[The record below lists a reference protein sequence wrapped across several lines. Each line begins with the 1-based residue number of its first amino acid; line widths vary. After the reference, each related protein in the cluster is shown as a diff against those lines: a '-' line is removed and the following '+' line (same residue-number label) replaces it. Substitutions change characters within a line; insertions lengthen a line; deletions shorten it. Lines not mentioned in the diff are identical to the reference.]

1 MYATS
6 LNRSSSGYWSG
17 GSIDAKIGTRFSVTM
32 DLTRLFLNL
41 LEQRWIQL
49 LWTDYRLVNG
59 ASAQIF
65 HQFAGMKWPS
75 AIS

>member
-6 LNRSSSGYWSG
+6 LNRSSSGNWNG

-41 LEQRWIQL
+41 LEQRLDTAIM
-49 LWTDYRLVNG
+49 DRL
-59 ASAQIF
+59 S
-65 HQFAGMKWPS
+65 S
-75 AIS
+75 S